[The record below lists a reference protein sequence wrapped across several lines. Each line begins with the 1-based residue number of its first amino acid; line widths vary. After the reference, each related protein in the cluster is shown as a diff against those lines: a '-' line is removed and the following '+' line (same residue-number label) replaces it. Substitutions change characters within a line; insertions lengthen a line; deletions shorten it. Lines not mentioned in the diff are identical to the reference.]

1 MVIDMNYWNKVIKN
15 ILILAISIFA
25 VFLAFKLAA
34 FYIPFLVAFVL
45 SLMLEPIIR
54 FIMRKTKFT
63 RRTSSIIVFIVAI
76 AIIVGLL
83 VWIITTLFSEASNL
97 LSNLNSYIDTGYS
110 LFQNLISKFDLS
122 RFNIPEEVMNIIQN
136 SGMEFLDTVT
146 EWAKGALT
154 KVIDF
159 ITSVPTLGM
168 YCGISLIAL
177 YFMCVDKIYM
187 IDQLEHH
194 LPETW
199 VKKIGVHLKALVK
212 SLGGYLKAELILV
225 VISFFISLVGLYIFY
240 FLGWNI
246 EFPLIIALG
255 IAFVDALPI
264 FGSGTVMIPWAGILA
279 FSGDIKLAIGVFV
292 LWCIMSIVR
301 QFVEPR
307 IVSGQIGIHP
317 IFTLIAMYT
326 GFKFVGIWGL
336 LIGPIVLIILKNIY
350 GTVIDRGVVKSILE
364 R

>member
-15 ILILAISIFA
+15 IIILVLSIIAVYLFFRLA
-25 VFLAFKLAA
+25 VFFM
-34 FYIPFLVAFVL
+34 PFLIAFII

-54 FIMRKTKFT
+54 FIMKKTKLS
-63 RRTSSIIVFIVAI
+63 RKTSSIIVFIIAI
-76 AIIVGLL
+76 AIICGALAWL
-83 VWIITTLFSEASNL
+83 ITTLISEASNL
-97 LSNLNSYIDTGYS
+97 LTNLNSYIDTGYNI
-110 LFQNLISKFDLS
+110 FQNIISSIDLS
-122 RFNIPEEVMNIIQN
+122 KFNIPQDVMNIIQN
-136 SGMEFLDTVT
+136 SGLEFLGTVT
-146 EWAKGALT
+146 DWAKGALT

-159 ITSVPTLGM
+159 ITSVPTLGV

-199 VKKIGVHLKALVK
+199 VKRIGVHLKALIK

-225 VISFFISLVGLYIFY
+225 IISFFISLIGLYIFF

-264 FGSGTVMIPWAGILA
+264 FGSGTVMIPWAGFLA
-279 FSGDIKLAIGVFV
+279 FSGDIKLAIGIFV

-301 QFVEPR
+301 QLIEPR

-326 GFKFVGIWGL
+326 GFQFIGVWGL
-336 LIGPIVLIILKNIY
+336 LLGPIILIILKNIY
-350 GTVIDRGVVKSILE
+350 GTLIDRGVVKSILE

>member
-83 VWIITTLFSEASNL
+83 VWIITTLVSEASNL

-136 SGMEFLDTVT
+136 SGMEFLDAVT

-255 IAFVDALPI
+255 IAFVDSLPI

-336 LIGPIVLIILKNIY
+336 LLGPIVLIILKNIY

>member
-15 ILILAISIFA
+15 IVILILSIVAVYLFFRLA
-25 VFLAFKLAA
+25 VFFM
-34 FYIPFLVAFVL
+34 PFLVAFII

-54 FIMRKTKFT
+54 FIMKKTKLT
-63 RRTSSIIVFIVAI
+63 RKASSIIVFILAI
-76 AIIVGLL
+76 AIICGIL
-83 VWIITTLFSEASNL
+83 VWAVTTLITEASNL
-97 LSNLNSYIDTGYS
+97 LTNLNSYIDTGYNF
-110 LFQNLISKFDLS
+110 FQKIVSSIDLS
-122 RFNIPEEVMNIIQN
+122 KFNIPEDVMNIIQN
-136 SGMEFLDTVT
+136 SGLEFIDTIT
-146 EWAKGALT
+146 DWAKGALT
-154 KVIDF
+154 KVIEF
-159 ITSVPTLGM
+159 ITSVPTLGV
-168 YCGISLIAL
+168 YCGITLIAL

-199 VKKIGVHLKALVK
+199 VKRIGVHLKALIK

-225 VISFFISLVGLYIFY
+225 VISFVISLIGLYIFY
-240 FLGWNI
+240 FIGWNI
-246 EFPLIIALG
+246 QFPLIIALG

-301 QFVEPR
+301 QLIEPR

-326 GFKFVGIWGL
+326 GFQFMGVWGL
-336 LIGPIVLIILKNIY
+336 LLGPIILIILKNIY
-350 GTVIDRGVVKSILE
+350 GTLIDRGVVKSILE

>member
-1 MVIDMNYWNKVIKN
+1 MVIDMNYWNKVLKN
-15 ILILAISIFA
+15 IIILVLSIIV
-25 VFLAFKLAA
+25 VFFTFKLAV
-34 FYIPFLVAFVL
+34 FFMPFLIAFVI
-45 SLMLEPIIR
+45 SLMLEPVIK
-54 FIMRKTKFT
+54 FIMKKTKLS
-63 RRTSSIIVFIVAI
+63 RRTSSIIVFIIAI
-76 AIIVGLL
+76 MIIVGILT
-83 VWIITTLFSEASNL
+83 WSITTLISEASNL
-97 LSNLNSYIDTGYS
+97 LTNLNKYIDTGYS
-110 LFQNLISKFDLS
+110 MFQSILSNLDLS
-122 RFNIPEEVMNIIQN
+122 KINVPKEVMNIIQN
-136 SGMEFLDTVT
+136 SGIEFLDTITDWFKRV
-146 EWAKGALT
+146 LT
-154 KVIDF
+154 NVIDF
-159 ITSVPTLGM
+159 ITSVPTLGV
-168 YCGISLIAL
+168 YFGIALIAL
-177 YFMCVDKIYM
+177 YFICVDKIYM

-199 VKKIGVHLKALVK
+199 VKRIGVHLRALIK

-225 VISFFISLVGLYIFY
+225 VISFFISLIGLYIFY
-240 FLGWNI
+240 FIGWNI

-279 FSGDIKLAIGVFV
+279 FSGDMKLSIGIFT

-301 QFVEPR
+301 QLIEPR

-326 GFKFVGIWGL
+326 GFRFLGVWGL

-350 GTVIDRGVVKSILE
+350 GTLIDKGVVKSILE